1 MAIPLSRGK
10 PYMTK
15 VTLPNNTAPVE
26 NDILSFNIGPKYS
39 FTAGNSVIIAG
50 QFNTSFRF
58 EAVVTSYSST
68 TGAMVIANITN
79 ITEPLSYTKI
89 CTITLAGQRGSK
101 IIGGNGA
108 PTTTSG
114 RSGDMYIDTTTGEVY
129 LKS

>member
-10 PYMTK
+10 PYMTL
-15 VTLPNNTAPVE
+15 VTLPNVSAPVE

-50 QFNTSFRF
+50 RFNMTFRF
-58 EAVVTSYSST
+58 EAIVDEYNAT
-68 TGAMVIANITN
+68 TGAMTIVNITN
-79 ITEPLSYTKI
+79 IVGTYTQV

-101 IIGGNGA
+101 IVGGSGV
-108 PTTTSG
+108 PSVSVG